1 MTVDTSTR
9 EKEIN
14 RVTLV
19 GFVVNLIL
27 SAAKLAAGI
36 LGRSGAMVADA
47 IHSFSDMA
55 TDIVVI
61 VFARISSK
69 PKDDGHDYGH
79 GKYET
84 LATIIISLALAA
96 VGIGILSS
104 SIGSIRTILEGG
116 TLPRP
121 GAVALVAA
129 VVSIVAKEILYRY
142 TVRVGRRIDS
152 PSVIANAWH
161 HRSDA
166 LSSLGTLAGIG
177 CAYFLG
183 EKWRIADPIAAL
195 LVAVFI
201 FKIALDLIRT
211 GLGELL
217 EKSLPA
223 DVEQEIL
230 SIVTANPEI
239 RSPHNL
245 RTRRIGASI
254 AIEVHVRVDGAMSVA
269 HSHALTVDIEHRLR
283 ARFGAGTR
291 QQRRTPAPPRDAP
304 PPREGSP
311 ARQHLR
317 DGSSARRDL
326 RSTGPPLDGPTRP
339 RTTAFPHDSTPFAG
353 TSRRPHENPHDG
365 PTKTRTTAPR
375 TWHGVW
381 VFTAREES
389 FLRRRQSDE
398 KRKKFGFSE
407 KNTYLATQNV
417 CRTPVSE
424 RAKAHKDK
432 TINTKKDC
440 LSEENSTLSN

>member
-9 EKEIN
+9 EKEIY

-269 HSHALTVDIEHRLR
+269 HSHALTGDIEHRLR
-283 ARFGAGTR
+283 ARFGAGTMI
-291 QQRRTPAPPRDAP
+291 AIHV
-304 PPREGSP
+304 E
-311 ARQHLR
+311 
-317 DGSSARRDL
+317 
-326 RSTGPPLDGPTRP
+326 
-339 RTTAFPHDSTPFAG
+339 PF
-353 TSRRPHENPHDG
+353 
-365 PTKTRTTAPR
+365 K
-375 TWHGVW
+375 
-381 VFTAREES
+381 
-389 FLRRRQSDE
+389 
-398 KRKKFGFSE
+398 
-407 KNTYLATQNV
+407 
-417 CRTPVSE
+417 
-424 RAKAHKDK
+424 
-432 TINTKKDC
+432 
-440 LSEENSTLSN
+440 

>member
-9 EKEIN
+9 EKEIY

-269 HSHALTVDIEHRLR
+269 PSHALTVDIEHRLR
-283 ARFGAGTR
+283 ARFGAGTMI
-291 QQRRTPAPPRDAP
+291 AIHV
-304 PPREGSP
+304 E
-311 ARQHLR
+311 
-317 DGSSARRDL
+317 
-326 RSTGPPLDGPTRP
+326 
-339 RTTAFPHDSTPFAG
+339 PF
-353 TSRRPHENPHDG
+353 
-365 PTKTRTTAPR
+365 K
-375 TWHGVW
+375 
-381 VFTAREES
+381 
-389 FLRRRQSDE
+389 
-398 KRKKFGFSE
+398 
-407 KNTYLATQNV
+407 
-417 CRTPVSE
+417 
-424 RAKAHKDK
+424 
-432 TINTKKDC
+432 
-440 LSEENSTLSN
+440 

>member
-9 EKEIN
+9 EKEIY

-254 AIEVHVRVDGAMSVA
+254 AIEVHVRMDGQMTVE
-269 HSHALTVDIEHRLR
+269 HSHALTVEIERRLR
-283 ARFGAGTR
+283 ARFGEGTMI
-291 QQRRTPAPPRDAP
+291 AIHV
-304 PPREGSP
+304 E
-311 ARQHLR
+311 
-317 DGSSARRDL
+317 
-326 RSTGPPLDGPTRP
+326 
-339 RTTAFPHDSTPFAG
+339 
-353 TSRRPHENPHDG
+353 
-365 PTKTRTTAPR
+365 
-375 TWHGVW
+375 
-381 VFTAREES
+381 
-389 FLRRRQSDE
+389 
-398 KRKKFGFSE
+398 
-407 KNTYLATQNV
+407 
-417 CRTPVSE
+417 PV
-424 RAKAHKDK
+424 K
-432 TINTKKDC
+432 
-440 LSEENSTLSN
+440 

>member
-9 EKEIN
+9 EKEIY

-230 SIVTANPEI
+230 SIVTANPEV
-239 RSPHNL
+239 REPHNL
-245 RTRRIGASI
+245 RPRRLGAAI
-254 AIEVHVRVDGAMSVA
+254 AIEVHVRVDAAMSVA
-269 HSHALTVDIEHRLR
+269 LSHALTVDIEHRLR
-283 ARFGAGTR
+283 ARFGAGTMI
-291 QQRRTPAPPRDAP
+291 AIHV
-304 PPREGSP
+304 E
-311 ARQHLR
+311 
-317 DGSSARRDL
+317 
-326 RSTGPPLDGPTRP
+326 
-339 RTTAFPHDSTPFAG
+339 PF
-353 TSRRPHENPHDG
+353 
-365 PTKTRTTAPR
+365 K
-375 TWHGVW
+375 
-381 VFTAREES
+381 
-389 FLRRRQSDE
+389 
-398 KRKKFGFSE
+398 
-407 KNTYLATQNV
+407 
-417 CRTPVSE
+417 
-424 RAKAHKDK
+424 
-432 TINTKKDC
+432 
-440 LSEENSTLSN
+440 

>member
-9 EKEIN
+9 EKEIY

-230 SIVTANPEI
+230 SIVTANPEV
-239 RSPHNL
+239 REPHNL

-283 ARFGAGTR
+283 ARFGAGTMI
-291 QQRRTPAPPRDAP
+291 AIHV
-304 PPREGSP
+304 E
-311 ARQHLR
+311 
-317 DGSSARRDL
+317 
-326 RSTGPPLDGPTRP
+326 PL
-339 RTTAFPHDSTPFAG
+339 
-353 TSRRPHENPHDG
+353 
-365 PTKTRTTAPR
+365 K
-375 TWHGVW
+375 
-381 VFTAREES
+381 
-389 FLRRRQSDE
+389 
-398 KRKKFGFSE
+398 
-407 KNTYLATQNV
+407 
-417 CRTPVSE
+417 
-424 RAKAHKDK
+424 
-432 TINTKKDC
+432 
-440 LSEENSTLSN
+440 